1 MEDKIINYS
10 DLTDDQLDTLL
21 KKAQEE
27 SLKETA
33 AGRIEG
39 VRWTTLFNIKQK
51 IAKEI
56 AIRAKNRESS
66 IITELLGL

>member
-1 MEDKIINYS
+1 MEDKVINYS
-10 DLTDDQLDTLL
+10 DLTDEQLDTLL
-21 KKAQEE
+21 KKAQQE
-27 SLKETA
+27 SLHEVS
-33 AGRIEG
+33 AGRVEG

-66 IITELLGL
+66 IVAELLGL